1 MTRIIKKN
9 YAKLIRKP
17 SRSLKNRGTR
27 MEKHGYL
34 GNKIGADKINEKGNS
49 QAR

>member
-1 MTRIIKKN
+1 MQ
-9 YAKLIRKP
+9 
-17 SRSLKNRGTR
+17 SWLKHRAEVQRNRGTR

-49 QAR
+49 QER